1 MRRPGKASASE
12 SAGLDSKVAPIF
24 LRQNIC
30 RNFADAK
37 QAVFGLIDRHGLV
50 NAVLKVSVRFI
61 NLPASFMFDQWKL
74 IGLIPIYLISRCKN
88 KDGFGTITAGRFQK
102 YQRPISVDSEIG
114 ERFLSCPI
122 VAWLRSCVDDE

>member
-30 RNFADAK
+30 RNFADAE

-88 KDGFGTITAGRFQK
+88 KDCFGTITA
-102 YQRPISVDSEIG
+102 V
-114 ERFLSCPI
+114 RFLKDQNPIKPYSGNGGKCPS
-122 VAWLRSCVDDE
+122 LPQQ